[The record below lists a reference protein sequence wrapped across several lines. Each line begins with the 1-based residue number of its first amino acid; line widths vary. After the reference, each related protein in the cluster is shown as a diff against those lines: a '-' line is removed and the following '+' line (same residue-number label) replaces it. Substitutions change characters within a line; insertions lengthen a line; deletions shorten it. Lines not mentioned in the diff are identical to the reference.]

1 MRCQS
6 IPPALALLTVGF
18 AVLLTALPAGAAD
31 RGPTTA
37 IVVVADDAVPDGDQR
52 CRVRVIKDGGDTKTM
67 EIDLSGIGEAI
78 GAAMQ
83 GVSRAL
89 AELDTVQV
97 VSERHGKRLI
107 IREDGHEAVIDVDAI
122 MGEVNEALALAF
134 SEVGDHARAG
144 RHGAAEW
151 TGREARAEV
160 RREVREERDD
170 VRDDGRAAL
179 RAEIDSLRRELAALQ
194 AELRESRAER

>member
-1 MRCQS
+1 MRCHP
-6 IPPALALLTVGF
+6 IPPVLALLAACF
-18 AVLLTALPAGAAD
+18 AILLTTLPADAAD

-37 IVVVADDAVPDGDQR
+37 VVIADADADEVVPDGDHR
-52 CRVRVIKDGGDTKTM
+52 CRVRVIKDGGDTKTV

-134 SEVGDHARAG
+134 AEVGDHGRAG
-144 RHGAAEW
+144 RHGAAERS
-151 TGREARAEV
+151 GHEAHEKV

-170 VRDDGRAAL
+170 GRDTL
-179 RAEIDSLRRELAALQ
+179 RAEIDSLRSELAALQ
-194 AELRESRAER
+194 AELRASRGGR

>member
-6 IPPALALLTVGF
+6 IPPALALLTACF
-18 AVLLTALPAGAAD
+18 AILLTALPAGAAD

-37 IVVVADDAVPDGDQR
+37 VVITDADADESVPDGDQR
-52 CRVRVIKDGGDTKTM
+52 CRVRVIKDGGDTKTV

-134 SEVGDHARAG
+134 AEVGDHGRAG
-144 RHGAAEW
+144 RHGAAARF
-151 TGREARAEV
+151 GHEAREKV

-170 VRDDGRAAL
+170 GQDTL
-179 RAEIDSLRRELAALQ
+179 RAEINSLRRELASLQ
-194 AELRESRAER
+194 TELRASRDKR

>member
-6 IPPALALLTVGF
+6 IPPALALLAFGF
-18 AVLLTALPAGAAD
+18 AILLTALPADAAD

-37 IVVVADDAVPDGDQR
+37 VVVVADDDDAVPDGDHR

-83 GVSRAL
+83 EVSRAL

-97 VSERHGKRLI
+97 VSERHGKRLS

-122 MGEVNEALALAF
+122 MGEVNEALALALA
-134 SEVGDHARAG
+134 EVGDHGRVG
-144 RHGAAEW
+144 RHGAAERA
-151 TGREARAEV
+151 GHEARGEE
-160 RREVREERDD
+160 RREVREE
-170 VRDDGRAAL
+170 RDDGRAAL
-179 RAEIDSLRRELAALQ
+179 RAEIDGLRRELAALQ
-194 AELRESRAER
+194 AELRASRDGR

>member
-1 MRCQS
+1 MRCHP
-6 IPPALALLTVGF
+6 IPPALALLAVGF
-18 AVLLTALPAGAAD
+18 AILLTALPAGAAD

-37 IVVVADDAVPDGDQR
+37 AIVVADDAVPDGDQR

-83 GVSRAL
+83 EVSRAL

-97 VSERHGKRLI
+97 VSERHGKRLS

-134 SEVGDHARAG
+134 AEVGDHGREG
-144 RHGAAEW
+144 RHGAAERA
-151 TGREARAEV
+151 GHEARKEV
-160 RREVREERDD
+160 RREVREE
-170 VRDDGRAAL
+170 RDDGRAAL
-179 RAEIDSLRRELAALQ
+179 RAEIDGLRRELAALQ
-194 AELRESRAER
+194 AELRASRDKR

>member
-1 MRCQS
+1 MRCHPS
-6 IPPALALLTVGF
+6 PLVLASLAGCL
-18 AVLLTALPAGAAD
+18 AILLTAPPADAAD
-31 RGPTTA
+31 RGRTTA
-37 IVVVADDAVPDGDQR
+37 VVVADDDDTVPDGDHR
-52 CRVRVIKDGGDTKTM
+52 CRVRVIKDDGDTETV

-134 SEVGDHARAG
+134 AEVGDHTRVG
-144 RHGAAEW
+144 RHGAAER
-151 TGREARAEV
+151 TGREAHEVV
-160 RREVREERDD
+160 RREVREERDA
-170 VRDDGRAAL
+170 GRAAL

-194 AELRESRAER
+194 AELRASRAER

>member
-1 MRCQS
+1 MRCHP
-6 IPPALALLTVGF
+6 IPPVLASLAGCL
-18 AVLLTALPAGAAD
+18 AILLTALPADAAD

-37 IVVVADDAVPDGDQR
+37 VVVAAGADDAAPDGDHR
-52 CRVRVIKDGGDTKTM
+52 CRVRVIKDGGDTETV

-144 RHGAAEW
+144 RHGAAER

-160 RREVREERDD
+160 RREVREE
-170 VRDDGRAAL
+170 RDDGRAAL

-194 AELRESRAER
+194 AELRASRAER

>member
-1 MRCQS
+1 MRCRTL
-6 IPPALALLTVGF
+6 PTLLAPLAGCLAILL
-18 AVLLTALPAGAAD
+18 AALPAAAAD
-31 RGPTTA
+31 RGATTSV
-37 IVVVADDAVPDGDQR
+37 IVTGDDDGAGPDSDRR
-52 CRVRVIKDGGDTKTM
+52 CRVRVIKDGGDTETV

-78 GAAMQ
+78 GAAMR
-83 GVSRAL
+83 GVSQAL

-134 SEVGDHARAG
+134 AQVGDHAHAVSRHAAG
-144 RHGAAEW
+144 RDH
-151 TGREARAEV
+151 REAREEL
-160 RREVREERDD
+160 RREVREERDET
-170 VRDDGRAAL
+170 RAAL
-179 RAEIDSLRRELAALQ
+179 RAEIDSLRRELAELQ

>member
-1 MRCQS
+1 MRCHP
-6 IPPALALLTVGF
+6 IPPALALLAVGF
-18 AVLLTALPAGAAD
+18 AILLTALPAGAAD

-37 IVVVADDAVPDGDQR
+37 AIVVADDAVPDGDQR

-83 GVSRAL
+83 EVSRAL

-97 VSERHGKRLI
+97 VSERHGKRLS

-134 SEVGDHARAG
+134 AEVGDHGRAR
-144 RHGAAEW
+144 RHGAAERS
-151 TGREARAEV
+151 GHEARGEE
-160 RREVREERDD
+160 RREVSEE
-170 VRDDGRAAL
+170 RDDGRAAL
-179 RAEIDSLRRELAALQ
+179 RAEIDGLRRELASLQ
-194 AELRESRAER
+194 AELRASRDKR